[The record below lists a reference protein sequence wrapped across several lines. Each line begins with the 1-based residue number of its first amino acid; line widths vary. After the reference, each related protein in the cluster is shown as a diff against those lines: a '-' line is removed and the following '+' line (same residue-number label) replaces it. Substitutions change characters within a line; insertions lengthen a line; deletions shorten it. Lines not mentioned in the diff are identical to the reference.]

1 MALAALYNVPGSNEE
16 LAQWSFAHAAHH
28 HDLIQAVQQ
37 KFGLTSQE
45 YVLDPVNP
53 DDMGTWIYNHQVAH
67 WLLDQQIGGQGFD
80 LTDVDWKDRGQLAG
94 WIWLNAVSHYNYSLV
109 LGVG

>member
-28 HDLIQAVQQ
+28 QDLIRAVQE

-67 WLLDQQIGGQGFD
+67 WLLDAQIGGSGFD